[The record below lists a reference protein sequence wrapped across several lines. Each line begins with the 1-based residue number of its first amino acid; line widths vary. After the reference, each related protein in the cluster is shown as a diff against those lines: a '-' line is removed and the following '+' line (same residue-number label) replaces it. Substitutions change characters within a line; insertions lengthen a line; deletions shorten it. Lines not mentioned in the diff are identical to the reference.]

1 MYYQIY
7 QLLNYLSID
16 YFNRICL
23 VENDMAKIDD
33 YHSMTRDIVS
43 SIRWLVRTVDH
54 EDQSVGRE
62 FGLTSAQSCLI
73 STLAAHGPLSS
84 ADLSRHMFVTAAN
97 ITGIVDRLESKDL
110 VHRTRQTGDRRVV
123 LVSLTDA
130 GRELGK
136 LLPDPIER
144 RLSLALTDMPPEQV
158 QEFSS
163 TLQKLLHL
171 LDSTRLEAKP
181 LGLDQA

>member
-1 MYYQIY
+1 
-7 QLLNYLSID
+7 
-16 YFNRICL
+16 
-23 VENDMAKIDD
+23 MAEFDD
-33 YHSMTRDIVS
+33 YHSLTRDIVS
-43 SIRWLVRTVDH
+43 SIRRLVRTADH
-54 EDQSVGRE
+54 EDQRVGRE

-73 STLAAHGPLSS
+73 STLAVHGPMSS

-110 VHRTRQTGDRRVV
+110 VQRARQTGDRRIV
-123 LVSLTDA
+123 LVSLTES

-144 RLSLALTDMPPEQV
+144 RLSLALADMPREQV

-163 TLQKLLHL
+163 TLQKLMLL
-171 LDSTRLEAKP
+171 LDSAESETAP
-181 LGLDQA
+181 IGLDKSP